1 MKKLILALFVLVL
14 AANSFSQDKPKVVEV
29 TGNATIEVQPDIMNW
44 DVRVQDDDNNMQS
57 AVNSNESSVSKI
69 LDFLKN
75 QGVKSEKISTSGL
88 RLNKN
93 ITYYDAKVKKYTV
106 TNYIFFSVGD
116 INMYQKLADYFVSFD
131 NVYINNTTLAYSNE
145 IETRKQ
151 ARTNAL
157 KAAKEKAEM
166 MAAVFGKEIGDP
178 IMITEE
184 PVYSYFNNSLNN
196 VYTSSEFSGTESGQ
210 TFSRGMVT
218 VTAKVKVVFSLK

>member
-1 MKKLILALFVLVL
+1 MKNLIIALFVLFL
-14 AANSFSQDKPKVVEV
+14 ASNSFAQDKPKVVDV

-44 DVRVQDDDNNMQS
+44 DIRVQDDDNNMQS

-69 LDFLKN
+69 LDFLKS
-75 QGVKSEKISTSGL
+75 QGVKSEKVSTSGL
-88 RLNKN
+88 RVNKN

-131 NVYINNTTLAYSNE
+131 NVFINNTTLAYSNE

-151 ARTNAL
+151 ARINAL

-178 IMITEE
+178 IMISEE
-184 PVYSYFNNSLNN
+184 PVYSYFNNTMNN
-196 VYTSSEFSGTESGQ
+196 VFTSGDYTGTESGQ

-218 VTAKVKVVFSLK
+218 VTAKVKVTFALK